1 MTKRILSSTVGALLT
16 ATVFLVVL
24 TGAALAH
31 EHITQDEFEQA
42 ARDGKLK
49 NAGLKLT
56 DTARGIF
63 KALAAANGDHS
74 GGGVAEGFS
83 IRVITPYN
91 WVAYRFKQARE
102 EYRPM
107 TWADLAEEDT
117 EDILRVRAYPD
128 SPTQLGGQRGYS
140 VQHVVLRHPDKKKRQ
155 SIIVQPASKVE
166 FTEEL
171 QTSGGADLV
180 LIGMEVTFSMH
191 DLETV
196 RNKKGEF
203 LVTVVGGS
211 GDDYGDEEADAEKNY
226 KVKKKHLDDL
236 GLKQLKR

>member
-1 MTKRILSSTVGALLT
+1 MRKALIATAILGAL
-16 ATVFLVVL
+16 AGPV
-24 TGAALAH
+24 AAH
-31 EHITQDEFEQA
+31 ENITQDEYERA
-42 ARDGKLK
+42 ADKKLK
-49 NAGLKLT
+49 ATGLRLR

-63 KALAAANGDHS
+63 KALAAANGDYS
-74 GGGVAEGFS
+74 GGGVSDGFS
-83 IRVITPYN
+83 IRVFTPYN
-91 WVAYRFKQARE
+91 WVHYEFKRARE

-107 TWADLAEEDT
+107 TWADLDAEAT
-117 EDILRVRAYPD
+117 ADILRVRAYPD
-128 SPTQLGGQRGYS
+128 SPTRVGGQRGYS
-140 VQHVVLRHPDKKKRQ
+140 VQHVVLRHPDKKKRR
-155 SIIVQPASKVE
+155 SIIVQPLTKRE

-171 QTSGGADLV
+171 QTTGGMDLV

-191 DLETV
+191 DLDTV
-196 RNKKGEF
+196 RDKKGEF